1 MAMRTP
7 TILQVEAAE
16 CGAAAL
22 GIIAAHHGLWLTLED
37 LRARCGVS
45 RDGSKAQHIVA
56 AARELGFE
64 VRAVRCEPEALEQA
78 DCPAILHWGMDHF
91 LVLEGKSGGLWCVN
105 DPARGRRRVDD
116 RELRRQFSGVLLMM
130 KPGPD
135 FQRGGSAPSALRG
148 LADRLKGGSAAVWL
162 AIGISLM
169 LAVPGVLQPS
179 FRQVFLDRVMSAGI
193 VAWLWP
199 IVLVVFGVGVF
210 AALCTWMQRTLQHNL
225 ETRVAVRGGI
235 EFMERVLRLPL
246 SFYGQRGAAGI
257 ADRVMLNDR
266 VAGTV
271 AREIGGTMLALIMAV
286 TYLAVLVLFDW
297 RLGLVS
303 ALGAATLGLALL
315 LLSARLREDQ
325 QRLLNEQGLEDAE
338 AKQGLRMID
347 SYRASGTEAL
357 LFDRLTARR
366 ARALNLRQSLML
378 GRAALKHLPGL
389 VTTIA
394 AAAAIAVGGGLI
406 IDGQMSIGAMV
417 AFLFLQ
423 SAFLAPVGRLV
434 QLGPRLQ
441 EAGAN
446 LRLLD
451 DTLRHPLSEEFTK
464 PPPAPRLIRR
474 LQGKVELRDVTFGHS
489 RRAAPLI
496 TGVSLVIEPG
506 ERVGIV
512 GASGSGKST
521 LALLA
526 AGLHEPWSG
535 EVLLDDK
542 PIRDI
547 PRAVLRQSVQVVD
560 QNGFLFTGTVRDN
573 IAMWDPTVSE
583 ERLHAAARD
592 AVIHDF
598 ILDRREGYAFPV
610 AGGGTNLSG
619 GQRARIEIARAL
631 VQDPRILVFDEATAA
646 LDDETEAELLSNI
659 RRRGATMLV
668 IAHRLAPLRDC
679 DRVVVMERGR
689 IVEMGPPGELAA
701 RRGAF
706 ARLMLQEA

>member
-1 MAMRTP
+1 MRTP

-45 RDGSKAQHIVA
+45 RDGSKAQHVVA

-64 VRAVRCEPEALEQA
+64 VRAVRAEPEALGEA
-78 DCPAILHWGMDHF
+78 ECPAILHWGMDHF
-91 LVLEGKSGGLWCVN
+91 LVLEGRRGGQWCLN

-116 RELRRQFSGVLLMM
+116 RELRRQFSGILIML
-130 KPGPD
+130 KPGPA

-179 FRQVFLDRVMSAGI
+179 FRQVFLDRIMSAGVI
-193 VAWLWP
+193 AWLWP
-199 IVLVVFGVGVF
+199 IVLAIFGVGLF
-210 AALCTWMQRTLQHNL
+210 AAIGTWMQKTLQHNL

-271 AREIGGTMLALIMAV
+271 AREIGGTMLALVMAV
-286 TYLAVLVLFDW
+286 TYFAVLVLFDW

-315 LLSARLREDQ
+315 ALSARLREDQ

-394 AAAAIAVGGGLI
+394 AAAAVAVGGGLI
-406 IDGQMSIGAMV
+406 IDGQMSIGALV

-434 QLGPRLQ
+434 QLGPRMQ

-451 DTLRHPLSEEFTK
+451 DTLRHPLSEEFSNAL
-464 PPPAPRLIRR
+464 PAPRLIRR
-474 LQGKVELRDVTFGHS
+474 LAGKVELRDVSFGHS
-489 RRAAPLI
+489 RRAVPLI
-496 TGVSLVIEPG
+496 TDVSLTIEPG

-535 EVLLDDK
+535 QVLLDDR

-573 IAMWDPTVSE
+573 IAMWDQTVSE

-610 AGGGTNLSG
+610 TGGGLNLSG